1 MEKYKFIEDL
11 TSDVMFESYGFTL
24 EELFENSAEALFS
37 VMCEI
42 DEIEAKEKLVF
53 EFESETLEDAL
64 FNFLSTLLAES
75 EIAELFLC
83 KFKVKINEVK
93 GGFEG
98 KVTALGESFT
108 KEKGGTLVKGITNYK
123 FKIEL
128 ENEKYTATVVCDI

>member
-1 MEKYKFIEDL
+1 MKYKFIEDL

-37 VMCEI
+37 IICEI
-42 DEIEAKEKLVF
+42 DEIEPKEKLVF

-75 EIAELFLC
+75 EITELFLC
-83 KFKVKINEVK
+83 KFKVKITEVK
-93 GGFEG
+93 GGFVG
-98 KVTALGESFT
+98 KVTAFGEPFT

-123 FKIEL
+123 FKVEL
-128 ENEKYTATVVCDI
+128 KNEKYTATVVCDI